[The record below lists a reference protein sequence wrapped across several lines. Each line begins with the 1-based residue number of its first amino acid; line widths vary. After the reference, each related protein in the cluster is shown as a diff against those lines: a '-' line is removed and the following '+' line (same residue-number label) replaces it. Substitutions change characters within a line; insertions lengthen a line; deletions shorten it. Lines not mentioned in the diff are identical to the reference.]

1 MIQVMEK
8 YDLKKMRKEIS
19 EDINHQHPDE
29 RQDKNISQQ
38 TITELMIENL
48 KRKQRKHD

>member
-8 YDLKKMRKEIS
+8 YDLQKMRKEID
-19 EDINHQHPDE
+19 EDLNYQHPDE
-29 RQDKNISQQ
+29 SQDKNIPQQ